1 MPTASASTSV
11 CGKFSHADGENGLLV
26 PPGDPSALAD
36 AIRRFLG
43 DGDLRARLTAAA
55 APSAERFSSE
65 RIYGRLEE
73 ILAGAAA

>member
-1 MPTASASTSV
+1 M
-11 CGKFSHADGENGLLV
+11 
-26 PPGDPSALAD
+26 PPGDPAALAD

-55 APSAERFSSE
+55 APSAERFSAE